1 MPLKILTLLAAVLA
15 LPVTGFAAD
24 EAAYPSQRI
33 TLVVPFAAGGGT
45 DGTARVLATA
55 LQAQLGQ
62 PVVVD
67 NRPSAGGVASTAQVA
82 KSKPDGYT
90 LLWANTTTLG
100 VSPYLYPNVP
110 YDPVKSFQHISRA
123 ATGPLILVAN
133 PSVPAT
139 NVKEL
144 IAYAKAK
151 PGALNFASAGVGT
164 VIHLT
169 GELFKSRAGI
179 EIVHVPYKGNGPA
192 LTDVMSGQVQMM
204 FIGVGHVAQY
214 VNTGKL
220 RAIAIA
226 SAKRH
231 PLMPNV
237 PTFAAADDFA
247 AVRTKLEGFEQSPTH
262 VLASVRDL
270 ASGEKLEI
278 RAKYLVG
285 CDGVGSA
292 VRSALGIEMLGN
304 PKLSYSVSILV
315 RLSGLMQHIDKGEA
329 ERYIF
334 VGPEGTWGNWTVID
348 GKDLWRLTIL
358 GTPEKLDLNR
368 LDPSAWVKR
377 ALGRDDL
384 PFEVLSV
391 LPWRRSEM
399 IAERFRSG
407 RVFLAGDSAHTMS
420 PTGGM
425 GMNTGMGDA
434 ADLGW
439 KLDAVLRG

>member
-1 MPLKILTLLAAVLA
+1 MPVKILMLLAAVFA
-15 LPVTGFAAD
+15 MPVTGFTAD

-100 VSPYLYPNVP
+100 VSPYLYSNVP

-226 SAKRH
+226 SPKRH
-231 PLMPNV
+231 PLMPSV
-237 PTFAAADDFA
+237 PTFAEAGMPDFEVTEWFGLAAPAGIPRNVLDTLTA
-247 AVRTKLEGFEQSPTH
+247 AFRNAAATE
-262 VLASVRDL
+262 SVRKSFSGYGYDAISESPEAFRSAVEREGARWKSVIKSL
-270 ASGEKLEI
+270 GISASG
-278 RAKYLVG
+278 G
-285 CDGVGSA
+285 
-292 VRSALGIEMLGN
+292 
-304 PKLSYSVSILV
+304 
-315 RLSGLMQHIDKGEA
+315 
-329 ERYIF
+329 
-334 VGPEGTWGNWTVID
+334 
-348 GKDLWRLTIL
+348 
-358 GTPEKLDLNR
+358 
-368 LDPSAWVKR
+368 
-377 ALGRDDL
+377 
-384 PFEVLSV
+384 
-391 LPWRRSEM
+391 
-399 IAERFRSG
+399 
-407 RVFLAGDSAHTMS
+407 
-420 PTGGM
+420 
-425 GMNTGMGDA
+425 
-434 ADLGW
+434 
-439 KLDAVLRG
+439 